1 MRNSFTWKRW
11 LLAAALLFGI
21 LPYAMAQQVV
31 KGVVRDANGVPL
43 VGVNVVV
50 TQAPTVGATTD
61 IEGSFTLDSPV
72 ASPTLSI
79 SFIGYETQEVQVTG
93 HAVLDIVLKSTDI
106 MMDDIVVV
114 GYGTQKK
121 ANVAGA
127 ISSVNAEAF
136 ESRPITS
143 IGAGLQGASL
153 SADNLNY

>member
-61 IEGSFTLDSPV
+61 IEGSVLHTG
-72 ASPTLSI
+72 LSGGI
-79 SFIGYETQEVQVTG
+79 
-93 HAVLDIVLKSTDI
+93 
-106 MMDDIVVV
+106 
-114 GYGTQKK
+114 
-121 ANVAGA
+121 
-127 ISSVNAEAF
+127 
-136 ESRPITS
+136 
-143 IGAGLQGASL
+143 
-153 SADNLNY
+153 ADLEHQFHRL